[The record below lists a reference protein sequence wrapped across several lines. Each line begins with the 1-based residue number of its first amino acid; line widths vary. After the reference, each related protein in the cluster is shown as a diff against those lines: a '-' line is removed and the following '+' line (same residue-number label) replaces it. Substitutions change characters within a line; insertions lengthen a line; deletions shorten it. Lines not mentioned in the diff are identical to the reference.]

1 MGKSEKEKSSRR
13 KGVREAK
20 RTRLDEASLWR
31 ALSTRDFNAFLLQV
45 LHVARAPRAQ
55 PAFPPEFIL
64 FIVTTFG
71 ICTNEHFPSISNT
84 LWSSGDPMTGRTRII
99 IPMFRWEMGVPER
112 PAAPTHITLGDPK
125 EQLWLQVQDPCYS
138 VMWTALFWI
147 ITFGVCHFLKHG
159 HIGTKMVQSSK
170 VTVAIRAKLL
180 FIPL

>member
-84 LWSSGDPMTGRTRII
+84 LWSSGDPMTQVEQELLSLCSDGRWVSQKDQRRPHTSPWGTPKNNSGSRFRI
-99 IPMFRWEMGVPER
+99 
-112 PAAPTHITLGDPK
+112 PATLSC
-125 EQLWLQVQDPCYS
+125 E
-138 VMWTALFWI
+138 
-147 ITFGVCHFLKHG
+147 
-159 HIGTKMVQSSK
+159 
-170 VTVAIRAKLL
+170 LL
-180 FIPL
+180 CFE